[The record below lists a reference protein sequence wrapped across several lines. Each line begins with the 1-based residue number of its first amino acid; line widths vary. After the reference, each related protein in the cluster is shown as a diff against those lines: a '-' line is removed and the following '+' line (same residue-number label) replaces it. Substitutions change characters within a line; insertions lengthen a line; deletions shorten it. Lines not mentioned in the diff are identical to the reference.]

1 MKKLFLL
8 GAILSISTVG
18 FAQTVKPCGE
28 LFFSEYVEGSGNN
41 KALEVYNPTKYDVD
55 LSNYR
60 VTRWQNGASIWDK
73 QFSDTLSGMLKPK
86 DVVVL
91 VIDRRNP
98 TGTGADTPVAAELQN
113 KADLFLS
120 KDYNRSYSMSFN
132 GDDALSLDRYDAT
145 YKTWVLV
152 DIIGKI
158 GERPK
163 TPGGWSDSF
172 PYSTGLGTWYTENK
186 TLIRR
191 SSILTGC
198 DTVAPIKRGLT
209 ATCDQAWNPQYFNP
223 KKEWV
228 LNPRNFFDSLG
239 SHVSECATLSNDKVK
254 VSSTIKVYPNP
265 STDAFNIETTDEIES
280 VEIFNLTGS
289 IVYSFSRKA
298 KGFLPMFRGV
308 NSAKTS
314 PEKKVIVNC
323 EEWKS
328 GVYQVH
334 VRTVN
339 GQVLL
344 EKFTK

>member
-1 MKKLFLL
+1 MKKILL
-8 GAILSISTVG
+8 LIAIVSLTSMT

-41 KALEVYNPTKYDVD
+41 KALEVYNPTNSDVD

-60 VTRWQNGASIWDK
+60 ITRWQNGASIWDK
-73 QFSDTLSGMLKPK
+73 QFSDTLTGMLKPK
-86 DVVVL
+86 DVVVM

-98 TGTGADTPVAAELQN
+98 AGTGADTPVATELQN

-132 GDDALSLDRYDAT
+132 GDDAMSLDRYDAT

-186 TLIRR
+186 TLIRNA
-191 SSILTGC
+191 SVLTGC
-198 DTVAPIKRGLT
+198 DTVAPVKRGLT

-223 KKEWV
+223 KKEWE

-239 SHVSECATLSNDKVK
+239 THTSGCATLSNEKIHIE
-254 VSSTIKVYPNP
+254 SAIKVYPNP
-265 STDAFNIETTDEIES
+265 STSNFWVES
-280 VEIFNLTGS
+280 LEPILGLQVFGVKGELI
-289 IVYSFSRKA
+289 YS
-298 KGFLPMFRGV
+298 V
-308 NSAKTS
+308 NSESTS
-314 PEKKVIVNC
+314 PENKKMIHC
-323 EEWKS
+323 EHWNS
-328 GVYQVH
+328 GIYHIQVK
-334 VRTVN
+334 TVS
-339 GQVLL
+339 GQVLF
-344 EKFTK
+344 EQFTK

>member
-1 MKKLFLL
+1 MKKLLLL
-8 GAILSISTVG
+8 GAIVSLTTMAV
-18 FAQTVKPCGE
+18 AQTVKPCGE

-41 KALEVYNPTKYDVD
+41 KALEVYNPTNSDVD

-98 TGTGADTPVAAELQN
+98 AGTGADTPVAVELQN

-132 GDDALSLDRYDAT
+132 GDDAMSLDRYDAT

-191 SSILTGC
+191 ASILTGC
-198 DTVAPIKRGLT
+198 DTVAPVKRGLT

-223 KKEWV
+223 KKEWE

-239 SHVSECATLSNDKVK
+239 SHTSGCATLSSEKIK
-254 VSSTIKVYPNP
+254 ITSSVKVYPNP
-265 STDAFNIETTDEIES
+265 SSTQFWVECIEPIEGIQVYGINGELIYS
-280 VEIFNLTGS
+280 DKTGS
-289 IVYSFSRKA
+289 SSFENKKFIDCKSW
-298 KGFLPMFRGV
+298 
-308 NSAKTS
+308 NSGIYHIQVKT
-314 PEKKVIVNC
+314 V
-323 EEWKS
+323 S
-328 GVYQVH
+328 GQI
-334 VRTVN
+334 
-339 GQVLL
+339 LL
-344 EKFTK
+344 EKMTK